1 MYELVP
7 LERAEGRAG
16 ERALVALLVLDAEVD
31 SLLVVPQVADVVRG
45 VIAELARVQG
55 VFERHLRQVMV

>member
-1 MYELVP
+1 MDELVP
-7 LERAEGRAG
+7 LERAKGRAG
-16 ERALVALLVLDAEVD
+16 ERALVALLVFDAEVD
-31 SLLVVPQVADVVRG
+31 SLFVVPQVADVVRG

>member
-1 MYELVP
+1 MP

-31 SLLVVPQVADVVRG
+31 SLLVVPQVADVVRR
-45 VIAELARVQG
+45 VVAELARVQG
-55 VFERHLRQVMV
+55 VFERYLQKVTI

>member
-31 SLLVVPQVADVVRG
+31 SLLVVPQVADVVRR
-45 VIAELARVQG
+45 VVAELARVQG
-55 VFERHLRQVMV
+55 VFERYLQKVTI

>member
-1 MYELVP
+1 MDELVP
-7 LERAEGRAG
+7 LERAKGRAG

-55 VFERHLRQVMV
+55 VFERYLQKVII